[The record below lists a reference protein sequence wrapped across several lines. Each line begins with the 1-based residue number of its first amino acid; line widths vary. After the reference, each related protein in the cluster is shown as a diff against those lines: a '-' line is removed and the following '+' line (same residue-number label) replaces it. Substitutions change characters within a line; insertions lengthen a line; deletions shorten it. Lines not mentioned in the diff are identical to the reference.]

1 MLLRGSLIVS
11 LILISSASVNAQSP
25 TKAYVCTFDDGL
37 TSTLNSPYNPGTS
50 AEKNTDKMEFTF
62 AVMDQEKGR
71 ALIIGNN
78 GAANV
83 SFNRGSNTTTFF
95 EHTPAGNWNVT
106 VIIDEVK
113 GVTRAITSR
122 HIVDPTG
129 FAIISQWTGTCVT
142 KS

>member
-1 MLLRGSLIVS
+1 
-11 LILISSASVNAQSP
+11 
-25 TKAYVCTFDDGL
+25 
-37 TSTLNSPYNPGTS
+37 
-50 AEKNTDKMEFTF
+50 MEFTF

-129 FAIISQWTGTCVT
+129 LCHHLAVDGHLCDEILNSGDAGDGLLGWEAERSFR
-142 KS
+142 